1 MQSKQLVAEV
11 QRHYPQ
17 IYLACHVDHVT
28 ARSTKWRLSSKDSS
42 ILSHLDRKRPMS
54 PRELAAHLGVVPSTL
69 SATIARLE
77 RLGYLKSE
85 AVASDRRQR
94 ALRLTD
100 GGAEA
105 MGSTSVLDARKV
117 GAMLEQLDAADRS
130 AAVEGLGLLAR
141 AARTLITSNESTR

>member
-1 MQSKQLVAEV
+1 MQSKHLVAEV
-11 QRHYPQ
+11 QRHYPL

-42 ILSHLDRKRPMS
+42 ILSHLDRERPMS

-77 RLGYLKSE
+77 RLGYLASE

-100 GGAEA
+100 RGVEA
-105 MGSTSVLDARKV
+105 MMSTSVLDAKKITS
-117 GAMLEQLDAADRS
+117 MLEQLDAADRR
-130 AAVEGLGLLAR
+130 AAVEGLALLAR
-141 AARTLITSNESTR
+141 AARSILESKENQR